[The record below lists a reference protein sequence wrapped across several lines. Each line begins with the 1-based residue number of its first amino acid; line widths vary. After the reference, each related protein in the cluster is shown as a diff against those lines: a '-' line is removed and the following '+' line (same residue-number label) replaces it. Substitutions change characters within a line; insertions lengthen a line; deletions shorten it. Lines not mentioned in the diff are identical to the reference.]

1 MRIDAIRRM
10 RLHVP
15 QIALVLGACF
25 VFSLMVSSVAR
36 GVEARDA
43 LLFGEKGLVLCV
55 SENSSDASFPDHQ
68 SQSHHMA
75 DCCILCASGH
85 SIRVVDMALMQSRP
99 AYEPLAHFI
108 PQKIII
114 AILPDI
120 ALSDGVYPHDIPAR
134 APPLLIV

>member
-1 MRIDAIRRM
+1 
-10 RLHVP
+10 
-15 QIALVLGACF
+15 
-25 VFSLMVSSVAR
+25 
-36 GVEARDA
+36 
-43 LLFGEKGLVLCV
+43 
-55 SENSSDASFPDHQ
+55 
-68 SQSHHMA
+68 
-75 DCCILCASGH
+75 
-85 SIRVVDMALMQSRP
+85 MALMQSRP